1 MYIVYMTLLIS
12 HLIPLPPPP
21 PSIHLP
27 PPPYQDPDE
36 NSIYY
41 HPVYF
46 TFNDDKQKPV
56 AVRALYDY
64 TQRRADEL
72 SFGKGAIITG
82 VDKHEGGWWRGNYG
96 HKKKK
101 WFPANYV
108 EEIDTA
114 DPQTEAEKQ
123 LGNLQQ
129 GAIDIAGEGGMEIHL
144 KDCAFYCVLG
154 ERMTLSLSLSLSLSV
169 PLSLSLLRLLH

>member
-1 MYIVYMTLLIS
+1 M
-12 HLIPLPPPP
+12 
-21 PSIHLP
+21 
-27 PPPYQDPDE
+27 
-36 NSIYY
+36 
-41 HPVYF
+41 YF

-72 SFGKGAIITG
+72 SFGKGAIITN
-82 VDKHEGGWWRGNYG
+82 VEKHEGGWWRGDYG
-96 HKKKK
+96 RKKKK

-114 DPQTEAEKQ
+114 DPQIEAEKQ

-129 GAIDIAGEGGMEIHL
+129 GAIDVAGERESAVRRVCSIHV
-144 KDCAFYCVLG
+144 YC
-154 ERMTLSLSLSLSLSV
+154 TNI
-169 PLSLSLLRLLH
+169 HK